1 MIMVTLEKERS
12 DVREHFAGVGM
23 NEGAAPIT
31 FIGGVPLRK
40 VNGPLIITTGMRV
53 RVPAGVGIPGPS
65 RVRAVAVAIE
75 PDGYRDRGETAPS
88 YIGTVFTAD
97 GAEYVTGPRGPMEEV
112 RLAWLRLVVESGT
125 FAGVARMS

>member
-1 MIMVTLEKERS
+1 MVTLEKERS
-12 DVREHFAGVGM
+12 EVRDEIAGVGM
-23 NEGAAPIT
+23 NDGPARVA
-31 FIGGVPLRK
+31 FIGRIPTRR
-40 VNGPLIITTGMRV
+40 VNGPLIITSGMRV

-75 PDGYRDRGETAPS
+75 PDGYRDRGQTAPS

-97 GAEYVTGPRGPMEEV
+97 GAEYVTGPRGSMADV

-125 FAGVARMS
+125 FAGIARMS